1 VLKAL
6 GVVEPKADQIKD
18 AGRVLMRYNDGR
30 PALLG
35 KQVGDG
41 EVLFLTTAV
50 EKDWGFFATNLT
62 FQPFVHGAM
71 THLIERSAAGFNHVA
86 GEPIRWT
93 PKDVN
98 KTYQVTRPDGSR
110 VRLGRPQG
118 GATEQLALT
127 VADTSRAGVYTISE
141 EGREVGTKFAV
152 IPDLRESETMD
163 PLPDQQIDELL
174 GFRPEHL
181 TSGDATSA
189 EAQSVRSRNE
199 WTVTALLALLLFA
212 VFETA
217 WAWFCGKA
225 W

>member
-1 VLKAL
+1 
-6 GVVEPKADQIKD
+6 
-18 AGRVLMRYNDGR
+18 MRYSDGR

-41 EVLFLTTAV
+41 EVLLLTTAV
-50 EKDWGFFATNLT
+50 DKDWGFFATNLT

-71 THLIERSAAGFNHVA
+71 THLIERSATGFNRVA

-93 PKDVN
+93 PKELH
-98 KTYQVTRPDGSR
+98 KSYQVTRPDGSR
-110 VRLGRPQG
+110 TRLGKPQG

-127 VADTSRAGVYTISE
+127 VADTAKAGVYTISE
-141 EGREVGTKFAV
+141 EGREAGTKFAV

-174 GFRPEHL
+174 GFKPEHL

-199 WTVTALLALLLFA
+199 WTVIALLALLLFA
-212 VFETA
+212 VCETA